1 MCRFEAS
8 TSSMEYIYV
17 YGGQTLGGFE
27 HTLLRYRIS
36 TDLWED
42 LGIREDLGGFADS
55 KRCHDLLG
63 HAAVW
68 SSIFDSAD
76 VWLLRS
82 ADLRIS

>member
-1 MCRFEAS
+1 
-8 TSSMEYIYV
+8 MEYIYV

-42 LGIREDLGGFADS
+42 SGIREDLGGFAD
-55 KRCHDLLG
+55 CHDLLG

-68 SSIFDSAD
+68 SSIFDSVD
-76 VWLLRS
+76 V
-82 ADLRIS
+82 

>member
-1 MCRFEAS
+1 
-8 TSSMEYIYV
+8 MEYIYV

-42 LGIREDLGGFADS
+42 SGNREDLQRHQPH
-55 KRCHDLLG
+55 RCHDLLG

-68 SSIFDSAD
+68 SSIFDSAY
-76 VWLLRS
+76 V
-82 ADLRIS
+82 